1 MIIKLI
7 LIKRKNK
14 WYLIKSA
21 NRSNL
26 GYHANLANQVIDSTK
41 LDNLVFLKPFF
52 YLTIFK
58 KKKID
63 HIIMLW
69 YFFDTNP
76 ILRYFFDTTITIEKT
91 NKNKLSTL
99 NSNKHII

>member
-7 LIKRKNK
+7 LIKSKNK
-14 WYLIKSA
+14 WYPIKPA

-41 LDNLVFLKPFF
+41 LDNSVFLKPFF
-52 YLTIFK
+52 YLTIFL

-63 HIIMLW
+63 HIMMLW
-69 YFFDTNP
+69 
-76 ILRYFFDTTITIEKT
+76 
-91 NKNKLSTL
+91 
-99 NSNKHII
+99 

>member
-14 WYLIKSA
+14 WYPIKPA

-26 GYHANLANQVIDSTK
+26 GYQANLANQVIDSTK

-52 YLTIFK
+52 YLTIF
-58 KKKID
+58 
-63 HIIMLW
+63 
-69 YFFDTNP
+69 F
-76 ILRYFFDTTITIEKT
+76 
-91 NKNKLSTL
+91 
-99 NSNKHII
+99 

>member
-1 MIIKLI
+1 M
-7 LIKRKNK
+7 
-14 WYLIKSA
+14 
-21 NRSNL
+21 
-26 GYHANLANQVIDSTK
+26 
-41 LDNLVFLKPFF
+41 
-52 YLTIFK
+52 
-58 KKKID
+58 
-63 HIIMLW
+63 MLW

>member
-14 WYLIKSA
+14 WYPIKSA

-52 YLTIFK
+52 YLTIFFK
-58 KKKID
+58 KNRPYNNA
-63 HIIMLW
+63 MVFFW
-69 YFFDTNP
+69 YQPNIEIFFWYHYNYRKD
-76 ILRYFFDTTITIEKT
+76 K
-91 NKNKLSTL
+91 
-99 NSNKHII
+99 